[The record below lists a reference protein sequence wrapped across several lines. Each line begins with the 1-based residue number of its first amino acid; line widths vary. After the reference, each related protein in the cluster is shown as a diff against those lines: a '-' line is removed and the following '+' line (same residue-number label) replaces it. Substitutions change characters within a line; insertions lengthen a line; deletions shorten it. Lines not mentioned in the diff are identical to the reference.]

1 MPRLAQVALVA
12 MLLLPALPAGA
23 AEWAGRVETIDGVEH
38 VYNPAEPLHGEQRIA
53 PRELWRLGGLSDAPE
68 EFFGVISDVLVE
80 GEQVFL
86 LDQQL
91 SEVKVF
97 DSAGNWLRN
106 MGREG
111 EGPGEFRGPVDLA
124 LLPGGQVGVVQA
136 FPSRMVLLTTQG
148 DPAGDMPFEPEGA
161 GFSSLQAA
169 ERAGNDMVMAY
180 ATMQPGQGE
189 FVSTTHLARSS
200 ADGVLQEPMA
210 SERSSMSLSNSL
222 CVEDEWNGFGRCWAA
237 AGDGTV
243 YTRPEFTKYEVHSY
257 GPDGTRTVVHRE
269 YAPHARSDEEIQR
282 VKDNWARA
290 IARWVREPKFEIE
303 PNWNPV
309 ESLHPRPRGE
319 IWVRHSRG
327 TRDLPEGVMARL
339 DHFAADGRYLQEIV
353 LEGSFDPERDGL
365 FVRGDLLFV
374 VTDLQAAQR
383 SLWGGGGEVD
393 DADLDVEPLS
403 VICYELPVVAAGG

>member
-1 MPRLAQVALVA
+1 MQ
-12 MLLLPALPAGA
+12 
-23 AEWAGRVETIDGVEH
+23 
-38 VYNPAEPLHGEQRIA
+38 GE
-53 PRELWRLGGLSDAPE
+53 E
-68 EFFGVISDVLVE
+68 
-80 GEQVFL
+80 VFL

-97 DSAGNWLRN
+97 DSAGQWLRT

-124 LLPGGQVGVVQA
+124 LLPGGQV
-136 FPSRMVLLTTQG
+136 
-148 DPAGDMPFEPEGA
+148 
-161 GFSSLQAA
+161 
-169 ERAGNDMVMAY
+169 
-180 ATMQPGQGE
+180 
-189 FVSTTHLARSS
+189 
-200 ADGVLQEPMA
+200 GVLQEPMA

-257 GPDGTRTVVHRE
+257 GPDGARTVIHRE
-269 YAPHARSDEEIQR
+269 YAPHARTDEEIQR
-282 VKDNWARA
+282 VEDNWARA
-290 IARWVREPKFEIE
+290 IARWVREPRFEIE
-303 PNWNPV
+303 PQWNPI

-327 TRDLPEGVMARL
+327 ARDLPEGVMARL

-353 LEGSFDPERDGL
+353 LEGEFDSERDGL

-383 SLWGGGGEVD
+383 SLWGGGGE
-393 DADLDVEPLS
+393 ADLDVEPLS
-403 VICYELPVVAAGG
+403 VICYELPVVVAGG